1 MHLLKNRVEYG
12 SLYKGYLDMI
22 KPRIKL
28 IIAGSRSITD
38 RALVYS
44 IINEFY
50 QEHDIDEVIC
60 GMADGVDIL
69 GKQWAEDSGHA
80 YKEMPVLPS
89 EKWCGGPC
97 QRNQRMADY
106 ARESGNGGL
115 LLIWDGES
123 PGSADM
129 LKRAKKAKIYIMVV
143 DLSQPRLI

>member
-1 MHLLKNRVEYG
+1 M
-12 SLYKGYLDMI
+12 
-22 KPRIKL
+22 KL

-38 RALVYS
+38 GTLVSS
-44 IINEFY
+44 II
-50 QEHDIDEVIC
+50 HDFAYDHKIDEVIC
-60 GMADGVDIL
+60 GMADGVDLL
-69 GKQWAEDSGHA
+69 GLEWAKKTGHA
-80 YKEMPVLPS
+80 WREFPVLPS

-129 LKRAKKAKIYIMVV
+129 LTRAKKAKLYIMVV
-143 DLSQPRLI
+143 DLSQPRLF